1 MSKEAEKDPS
11 KHIIIKGAR
20 VHNLKNM
27 DVAIPK
33 NKLVVV
39 TGMSG
44 SGKSSLA
51 FDTLYA
57 EGQRRY
63 VESLSSYA
71 RQFLGRMNK
80 PDVDYIKG
88 IAPAIAIEQKV
99 ITSNPRSTVGTST
112 EIYDYL
118 KLLFSRI
125 GKTISP
131 VSGLPVKK
139 DSVTDVVNFI
149 LSLPNE
155 TQVTLLAPLYPHN
168 NRSLKEELAVLM
180 QKGFVRVEYQ
190 GKLSKIEALLE
201 DASIVDDGSWLIEE
215 AKGETLKLKTKSK
228 KKEVEADTET
238 NLTTHQ
244 SSLTSYSAVR
254 IVVDRIHKNEEDE
267 TVSRLGD
274 SIQTT
279 FFEGKGDCYVRYQEP
294 DADQETERF
303 FCDRFELDG
312 IKFEE
317 PSPNFFSFNNPYG
330 ACKKCE
336 GYGKV
341 IGIDEDLVIPDKSKS
356 VYEGAIAPWR
366 GEKMRE
372 WNDNLVKHALKFDFP
387 IHRQYNQLTAKEQ
400 RLLWTGNKFFRGLD
414 EFFKEMEAQTYK
426 IQYRVLLSRYRGKTN
441 CPECKGSRLRQDA
454 SYVKISERSITD
466 VVLMPLDKALEFFQG
481 LKLTETDLK
490 IGKRLLMEI
499 TNRLVFLNDVGLGY
513 LTLNRLSNTLSG
525 GESQRI
531 NLATSLGSSLVGSI
545 YVLDEPSIGLH
556 PRDTQRLIG
565 VLKSLRD
572 VGNTVLVVEHE
583 EEIMKAA
590 DHIIDIGPEA
600 GTHGGELIFT
610 GTYDEIIKDDNSL
623 TGRYLSGKEEI
634 AIPATRRKWNDFIE
648 IKGARENNLQ
658 HVNAKFPLG
667 VLTVV
672 TGVSGSGKTSLV
684 KRILAPALQKTLGNY
699 SGEQTGSY
707 DSIDGD
713 YAKIEQVEMV
723 DQNPI
728 GRSSRS
734 NPVTYVKAWDEIRNL
749 YASQPVAKAAGLK
762 PSAFSFN
769 VEGGRCDV
777 CQGEG
782 EVKIEMQFM
791 ADIFLTCETCGG
803 NRFKQHILDI
813 TYNEKNVAEVLHMTI
828 DEALLFFAK
837 EPKIIAKIKPLVD
850 VGLGYVQLG
859 QSSNTLSGGE
869 AQRIKLASFLVKGN
883 NTHKTLF
890 IFDEPTT
897 GLHFAD
903 IKKLLKSFDALLDH
917 GNTIIVIEHNMDV
930 IKCADW
936 VIDIGPEG
944 GDRGGKVVFEG
955 VPEALIKEKK
965 SHTGHYLKE
974 RFGK

>member
-1 MSKEAEKDPS
+1 MLEIEKDAQ

-20 VHNLKNM
+20 VHNLKNL
-27 DVAIPK
+27 DIAIPK
-33 NKLVVV
+33 NRLVVI

-131 VSGLPVKK
+131 VSGKQVKK
-139 DSVTDVVNFI
+139 DTVTDVVNFAQSMPDDAQLTI
-149 LSLPNE
+149 LC
-155 TQVTLLAPLYPHN
+155 PLHPHN

-190 GKLSKIEALLE
+190 GKVSRIENVLE
-201 DASIVDDGSWLIEE
+201 DGTIGNDTLAADDPL
-215 AKGETLKLKTKSK
+215 
-228 KKEVEADTET
+228 
-238 NLTTHQ
+238 
-244 SSLTSYSAVR
+244 R
-254 IVVDRIHKNEEDE
+254 IVVDRITNNKEEE
-267 TVSRLGD
+267 TLSRIAD
-274 SIQTT
+274 SAQTA
-279 FFEGKGDCYVRYQEP
+279 FFEGKGDCYVRYE
-294 DADQETERF
+294 DAESEEEREQF

-312 IKFEE
+312 IRFEE
-317 PSPNFFSFNNPYG
+317 PTPNFFSFNNPYG
-330 ACKKCE
+330 ACRRCE
-336 GYGKV
+336 GYGKI

-356 VYEGAIAPWR
+356 IYDNAIAPWR
-366 GEKMRE
+366 GEKMGE
-372 WNDNLVKHALKFDFP
+372 WNQQLIRQADKFNFP
-387 IHRQYNQLTAKEQ
+387 IHRSYSQLSDKEKK
-400 RLLWTGNKFFRGLD
+400 LLWTGNKYFRGLD
-414 EFFKEMEAQTYK
+414 AFFKEIEEQTYK
-426 IQYRVLLSRYRGKTN
+426 IQYRVILSRYRGKTT
-441 CPECKGSRLRQDA
+441 CPECRGSRLRPDA
-454 SYVKISERSITD
+454 TYVKITDHSITD
-466 VVLMPLDKALEFFQG
+466 IVLMPLDKAQAFFDNLQLDEHDG
-481 LKLTETDLK
+481 K
-490 IGKRLLMEI
+490 IGKRLLMEVGS
-499 TNRLVFLNDVGLGY
+499 RLNFLNDVGLGY

-556 PRDTQRLIG
+556 PRDTQRLIS

-572 VGNTVLVVEHE
+572 VGNTVIVVEHE
-583 EEIMKAA
+583 EEIMQAA
-590 DHIIDIGPEA
+590 DHLIDIGPEA
-600 GTHGGELIFT
+600 GTHGGTLIFS
-610 GTYDEIIKDDNSL
+610 GNYEQILVDDNSL
-623 TGRYLSGKEEI
+623 TGKYLSGREEI
-634 AIPATRRKWNDFIE
+634 AVPAHRRKWNDFIQ
-648 IKGARENNLQ
+648 IKGARENNLKS
-658 HVNAKFPLG
+658 VDAKFPLG

-684 KRILAPALQKTLGNY
+684 KRILHPALQKVLGNY

-707 DSIDGD
+707 DGIEGD
-713 YAKIEQVEMV
+713 YSKIESVELV

-749 YASQPVAKAAGLK
+749 YAAQPAAKAAGLK

-791 ADIFLTCETCGG
+791 ADIFLPCEACNGK
-803 NRFKQHILDI
+803 RFKQNILDV
-813 TYNEKNVAEVLHMTI
+813 TYLDKNVSEVLQLTI
-828 DEALLFFAK
+828 DEALEFFVK
-837 EPKIIAKIKPLVD
+837 EQKIINKIRPLQD

-869 AQRIKLASFLVKGN
+869 AQRIKLASFLIKGN
-883 NTHKTLF
+883 NASKTLF

-903 IKKLLKSFDALLDH
+903 IKKLLKSFDALIEQ

-936 VIDIGPEG
+936 VIDIGPGG
-944 GDRGGKVVFEG
+944 GDQGGTLVFEG
-955 VPEALIKEKK
+955 LPEDLMKLKK
-965 SHTGHYLKE
+965 SYTGQFLKE
-974 RFGK
+974 RMGK